1 MCNDFYNKAE
11 KIECEVTNMN
21 KNILLIHGFNGITPI
36 FYYFKKELEA
46 QGYNVIIPEFP
57 VREKINI
64 NEYFKV
70 LDIYKE
76 IINENLIVIAHS
88 LGNSM
93 FIKYICKHNLKAG
106 LYISLAGFAE
116 AFYVEGK
123 DVLNKVIEPLTISSE
138 EKAKIINLIDEKYS
152 IYSDNDHIVPFK
164 TLKEYSLTINSKPI
178 FIPGI
183 GHMGKTSGLKSLPQ
197 VVEIIKSNSVKEM

>member
-1 MCNDFYNKAE
+1 MDKR
-11 KIECEVTNMN
+11 
-21 KNILLIHGFNGITPI
+21 KNILLIHGFNGIPKI
-36 FYYFKKELEA
+36 FNYFKNELET

-57 VREKINI
+57 IREEINI
-64 NEYFKV
+64 DSYFQV

-76 IINENLIVIAHS
+76 IFNENLIVIAHS

-93 FIKYICKHNLKAG
+93 FIKYICKNNLNVG

-123 DVLNKVIEPLTISSE
+123 DVLNKVIEPLTIKNE
-138 EKAKIINLIDEKYS
+138 EKNKIVKLINEKYS
-152 IYSDNDHIVPFK
+152 IYSNNDHIVPFK
-164 TLKEYSLTINSKPI
+164 ILKEYSLVINSKTI

-183 GHMGKTSGLKSLPQ
+183 GHMGKKSGLESLPQ
-197 VVEIIKSNSVKEM
+197 VIEIINNQEI

>member
-1 MCNDFYNKAE
+1 MDKR
-11 KIECEVTNMN
+11 
-21 KNILLIHGFNGITPI
+21 KNILLIHGFNGIPKI
-36 FYYFKKELEA
+36 FNYFKKELET

-57 VREKINI
+57 VREEINI
-64 NEYFKV
+64 NAYFKIF
-70 LDIYKE
+70 DMYKE

-93 FIKYICKHNLKAG
+93 FIKYICKNDLNVG
-106 LYISLAGFAE
+106 LYISLAGFAD

-123 DVLNKVIEPLTISSE
+123 DVLNKVIEPLTIKNE
-138 EKAKIINLIDEKYS
+138 EKNKIVNLINEKYS

-164 TLKEYSLTINSKPI
+164 ILKEYSLAINSKPI

-183 GHMGKTSGLKSLPQ
+183 GHIGKKIGLEELPEVIELILKSNFIRNIN
-197 VVEIIKSNSVKEM
+197 EI

>member
-1 MCNDFYNKAE
+1 MNKR
-11 KIECEVTNMN
+11 
-21 KNILLIHGFNGITPI
+21 KNILLIHGFNGIPKI
-36 FYYFKKELEA
+36 FIYFKDTLEK

-57 VREKINI
+57 VREEISINA
-64 NEYFKV
+64 YFNIFNK
-70 LDIYKE
+70 YKE

-93 FIKYICKHNLKAG
+93 FIKYICKNALNVG

-116 AFYVEGK
+116 AFYTEGK
-123 DVLNKVIEPLTISSE
+123 DVLNKVLKPLTLKNE
-138 EKAKIINLIDEKYS
+138 EKNKIEDLINEKYS

-164 TLKEYSLTINSKPI
+164 ILKEFSLAIDSKPI

-183 GHMGKTSGLKSLPQ
+183 GHMGKKVGLEELPEVIDLILKSNFN
-197 VVEIIKSNSVKEM
+197 KNH

>member
-1 MCNDFYNKAE
+1 MDKE
-11 KIECEVTNMN
+11 
-21 KNILLIHGFNGITPI
+21 KNILLIHGFNGIPKI
-36 FYYFKKELEA
+36 FNYFKNELEK

-57 VREKINI
+57 VREEINI
-64 NEYFKV
+64 NAYFK
-70 LDIYKE
+70 IFNMYKE

-93 FIKYICKHNLKAG
+93 FIKYICKNNLKVG
-106 LYISLAGFAE
+106 LYISLAGFAD

-123 DVLNKVIEPLTISSE
+123 YVLNKVIEPLTIKNE
-138 EKAKIINLIDEKYS
+138 EKNKIVNLINGKYS

-164 TLKEYSLTINSKPI
+164 ILKEFSLAIDSIPI

-183 GHMGKTSGLKSLPQ
+183 GHMGKKIGLEELPEVIDLILKSN
-197 VVEIIKSNSVKEM
+197 IIRN